1 MFEAKLYSG
10 NIVMSKVLGETK
22 IIMLANAH
30 RAANPNT
37 TMISFCEIKDNQQ
50 EERIYRAAF
59 NEGY

>member
-22 IIMLANAH
+22 TIVLANAH
-30 RAANPNT
+30 RAANSST
-37 TMISFCEIKDNQQ
+37 TMISFCELDKQK